1 MMAGERESTGLG
13 AIGYASTMGDWRYT
27 RGLHDLGDGLYAW
40 LQPDGGWGWSNAG
53 LITSDGEA
61 LLVDTLM
68 GVQLTREMLDAM
80 AKASPAAGKI
90 GRLVNTHSNV
100 DHTLGNQLLAGAEII
115 AARETAEAI
124 AASNPADLAN
134 VAAWEQRGEAG
145 EFFLET
151 MGRTFDFTGVTV
163 TAPNRTFERE
173 LEVRVGSKTVRLTN
187 LGPAHTEAD
196 TIVYSAADK
205 TVFTGDLL
213 FNQGHPIV
221 WNGPIA
227 NWTAAC
233 DHICGLDVDVV
244 VPGHGPITDKSA
256 VRNLKRYFEFVLAE
270 SKKRLDAGLSWED
283 AANDIALD
291 GFRGWGESER
301 IVANVRAAYRDLG
314 GDVGSSGAG
323 GVFGA
328 MQRYRRSHGHAH

>member
-1 MMAGERESTGLG
+1 
-13 AIGYASTMGDWRYT
+13 MGDWRYT
-27 RGLHDLGDGLYAW
+27 RGLHDLGEGLYAW

-53 LITSDGEA
+53 LIVSDGEA

-68 GVQLTREMLDAM
+68 GVGLTREMLAAM
-80 AKASPAAGKI
+80 AMASPAARKI
-90 GRLVNTHSNV
+90 GRLVNTHSNI

-115 AARETAEAI
+115 AARETAEEI
-124 AASNPADLAN
+124 ARSNPADLAN
-134 VAAWEQRGEAG
+134 VAAWEARGEAG
-145 EFFLET
+145 AFFLET

-173 LEVRVGSKTVRLTN
+173 LEVNVGGKSVRLTN

-196 TIVYSAADK
+196 TIVYSPSDRC
-205 TVFTGDLL
+205 VFTGDLL

-233 DHICGLDVDVV
+233 DHICGLDVETV

-256 VRNLKRYFEFVLAE
+256 VRNLKGYFEFVLAE
-270 SKKRLDAGLSWED
+270 SKKRMDAGLSWED

-314 GDVGSSGAG
+314 GDVGPGGAG